1 MPLKER
7 SRIVFGTVC
16 LNLCWETKA
25 VLHKS
30 SANTYRPASKYFESP
45 TVRLK
50 RVKISLRSTTRSPA
64 KRMLVFFEEDKT
76 TAILNTSKVKQIIGG
91 NKLEDGAIVVV
102 EYDNADYEAL
112 VIKLHGKKKGDI
124 TYSYSY
130 SIKLIYKNLRL
141 DTAFYIYELF
151 LLHFY

>member
-1 MPLKER
+1 MNAIKR
-7 SRIVFGTVC
+7 KITHRVWYC
-16 LNLCWETKA
+16 LPQSLLGN
-25 VLHKS
+25 KS
-30 SANTYRPASKYFESP
+30 SASQIVCQSLSSSFKVFRKSNSSTETSKNESSINHEFSSQ
-45 TVRLK
+45 T
-50 RVKISLRSTTRSPA
+50 
-64 KRMLVFFEEDKT
+64 MLVFFEEDKT

-112 VIKLHGKKKGDI
+112 VVKPHGKKKEDI
-124 TYSYSY
+124 TYSY